1 MIKPKDDRKPE
12 IDLTGTQG
20 NAFYIMGAAKDLHK
34 RLTKTGIELPEWGEI
49 QKDMMS
55 SNYDHL
61 LSVFDKHFGDYVDLV
76 Y

>member
-12 IDLTGTQG
+12 IDLSGTQG
-20 NAFYIMGAAKDLHK
+20 NAFYIIGVAKDLHK
-34 RLTKTGIELPEWGEI
+34 RLTKAGIELPAWGEI

-61 LSVFDKHFGDYVDLV
+61 LSVFDKYFGEYVDLV